1 MASISRERTEKAYA
15 QGIEAIIVL
24 IETIEK
30 EHGNQLQELSK
41 RVAELENQQAKN
53 SKNSHQPP
61 STDGFVKQTKSLRK
75 KSERKVGGQE
85 GHEGHNLGWQET
97 ADIVIKHEVVECK
110 VCGNKLSEV
119 EGEIVEKRQVH
130 DLPVIKVQVTEH
142 QIEKKQC
149 PHCHLV
155 SVSKFPKSIGYWVQY
170 GENIKGLITYLSQ
183 YQLIPSQRVQEFMKE
198 VFSCKIGQGT
208 IYNLVQKCHQ
218 ILEPVEEKIK
228 EQIKDSEVT
237 HFDET
242 GTNVNGKGLWMHVSS
257 TESHTHYQVH
267 KKRGR
272 EAMEAIGIL
281 PKYKGKAVHDGFK
294 SYKEYQCS
302 HYLCNAHHL
311 RELTFIHERFNQPWA
326 EEMIDLLCTINDT
339 VKQAKLEHQTAL
351 ESSKINTF
359 ELQFQK
365 IIDLGYK
372 DNPEPVLDPDAPKT
386 RGRKKRPKPLNLLLR
401 LDLEREQVL
410 GFMYDFAVPFD
421 NNLAERD
428 IRMTKLKLKTSGC
441 FRSLKGA
448 NAFAR
453 IRGYI
458 STLRK
463 QGLDILASLANL
475 FRGNPLFV

>member
-1 MASISRERTEKAYA
+1 MA
-15 QGIEAIIVL
+15 
-24 IETIEK
+24 
-30 EHGNQLQELSK
+30 
-41 RVAELENQQAKN
+41 
-53 SKNSHQPP
+53 
-61 STDGFVKQTKSLRK
+61 
-75 KSERKVGGQE
+75 
-85 GHEGHNLGWQET
+85 
-97 ADIVIKHEVVECK
+97 
-110 VCGNKLSEV
+110 
-119 EGEIVEKRQVH
+119 
-130 DLPVIKVQVTEH
+130 
-142 QIEKKQC
+142 
-149 PHCHLV
+149 
-155 SVSKFPKSIGYWVQY
+155 
-170 GENIKGLITYLSQ
+170 
-183 YQLIPSQRVQEFMKE
+183 
-198 VFSCKIGQGT
+198 
-208 IYNLVQKCHQ
+208 
-218 ILEPVEEKIK
+218 
-228 EQIKDSEVT
+228 

-242 GTNVNGKGLWMHVSS
+242 GTNVNGKGLWLHVSS
-257 TESHTHYQVH
+257 NETHTHYQVH
-267 KKRGR
+267 EKRGQ
-272 EAMEAIGIL
+272 EAMDAIGIL

-351 ESSKINTF
+351 EPSKINTF

-401 LDLEREQVL
+401 LDLERKQVL
-410 GFMYDFAVPFD
+410 GFMYDFTVPFD

-458 STLRK
+458 STIKK